1 MTAVRFAQIAAIHE
15 GLADGSNRPLLPFP
29 VGTRYGRNVHMSG
42 PSVEQ
47 GDWGW
52 HFG

>member
-1 MTAVRFAQIAAIHE
+1 MRKYRPFDGGLMNTGQI
-15 GLADGSNRPLLPFP
+15 DPLLPFP

-47 GDWGW
+47 ADWGW